1 MKDTLQTLNIS
12 CCNLFVLLLAFD
24 YYEVMSYRCSQA
36 FEHTSCHIEHL
47 KTIQMIQKYVTYL
60 ANSCNNLNTLY
71 LGVKLLPSYETPIS
85 CLTV

>member
-1 MKDTLQTLNIS
+1 MKDTPQTLNIS
-12 CCNLFVLLLAFD
+12 CCNCTP
-24 YYEVMSYRCSQA
+24 CSQE
-36 FEHTSCHIEHL
+36 FKHTSYHIELL